1 MCRMFSLCSEKIPDF
16 SVSDPYGGCGC
27 EVKKTELKL
36 VPEVT
41 TELGQFVVV
50 LEFIEI
56 RFNICDKFI

>member
-1 MCRMFSLCSEKIPDF
+1 MRMR
-16 SVSDPYGGCGC
+16 G
-27 EVKKTELKL
+27 KKKAELKL